1 MIKYI
6 TIFIPLINIVYLD
19 LRKENIVKYSLET
32 RLSQLDN

>member
-6 TIFIPLINIVYLD
+6 TIIPLINIVYLD
-19 LRKENIVKYSLET
+19 LRKENTVKYSLET